1 MSMEIKL
8 PELGENIDSGSVAS
22 VLIKKGDTVEKDQP
36 LIELETE
43 KAVVEVP
50 SDAAGVVQDVLV
62 NEGDEVKTG
71 QVIVKLEEGQA
82 STSKPAEK
90 ESSQDTEK
98 EEPGEESKKRKKE
111 TQKEPEPEEP
121 AADEPPAGETQTV
134 DLQLPALGENVTNGT
149 IAGIL
154 IKEGDTISEGQN
166 LFEIE
171 TEKAVAEM
179 PSEVSGT
186 VQEILVSEGQELQV
200 GDTVARIIT
209 GTQAPASQ
217 KKKTFSQQESKE
229 EKKEAKTE
237 AETEPKKQ
245 KSFRPAS
252 SYPLTDSPAP
262 AAPSV
267 RRFAREIGVDINQ
280 VKGTSAGGR
289 ISMDDVKAHSKQ
301 QHEQKS
307 AQPSPTAVQVPM
319 PDFSKWG
326 EIERKRMSK
335 IRETTA
341 RRLSQAWNAV
351 PHVTQFDKADVT
363 KLEKLR
369 KQQAPKAEKA
379 GGKLTITAILLKI
392 VASALQK
399 FPQFNA
405 AIDME
410 NKEIIYKK
418 YFSIGIAVDTEHG
431 LVVPVV
437 RDVDKKNI
445 IDLSVELSEIA
456 VKARERK
463 LSLEDMQGGNFS
475 ISNLGGLGG
484 TAFTPVVNAPEPAIL
499 GVSRGGYE
507 PRYEDGEWV
516 PKMMMPLSLS
526 YDHRLIDGADGV
538 RFLRWICEALEEP
551 FTVLLEG

>member
-1 MSMEIKL
+1 MAVEIKL
-8 PELGENIDSGSVAS
+8 PELGENIDSGSVAA
-22 VLIKKGDTVEKDQP
+22 VLVQEGDSIEKEQP

-50 SDAAGVVQDVLV
+50 SEAAGIVQQVLV
-62 NEGDEVKTG
+62 KEGDEVKTG
-71 QVIVKLEEGQA
+71 QIIIKLQDSNTEQKEKKPPKAVKQNSQSKA
-82 STSKPAEK
+82 SKKSKEIPEK
-90 ESSQDTEK
+90 E
-98 EEPGEESKKRKKE
+98 
-111 TQKEPEPEEP
+111 KEPVSAP
-121 AADEPPAGETQTV
+121 AATEPHTA
-134 DLQLPALGENVTNGT
+134 DIKLPALGENVDTGT

-154 IKEGDTISEGQN
+154 VGPGDVVEEGQN

-171 TEKAVAEM
+171 TEKAVAEL
-179 PSEVSGT
+179 PSDFSGT
-186 VQEILVSEGQELQV
+186 LKEILVSEGDELKV
-200 GDTVARIIT
+200 GDTLARIET
-209 GTQAPASQ
+209 TDGETASPSQ
-217 KKKTFSQQESKE
+217 KDKKPVPAEPSKKEKPESKE
-229 EKKEAKTE
+229 EPRA
-237 AETEPKKQ
+237 PKK
-245 KSFRPAS
+245 FRPAS
-252 SYPLTDSPAP
+252 SYPLTDHPAP

-289 ISMDDVKAHSKQ
+289 ISTDDVKAFSKQ

-307 AQPSPTAVQVPM
+307 EAFAGTTDQIPL

-326 EIERKRMSK
+326 DVERKRMSK

-341 RRLSQAWNAV
+341 KRLSQAWNAV

-363 KLEKLR
+363 KLEALR

-379 GGKLTITAILLKI
+379 GGKLTITAILLKV

-399 FPQFNA
+399 FQQFNA
-405 AIDME
+405 AIDMQ
-410 NKEIIYKK
+410 NKEIVYKK

-437 RDVDKKNI
+437 RNVEKKNI
-445 IDLSVELSEIA
+445 IELSVELSEIA

-463 LSLEDMQGGNFS
+463 LTLEDMQGGNFS

-507 PRYEDGEWV
+507 PKYENGEWV

-538 RFLRWICEALEEP
+538 RFLRWVCEALEEP